1 MRDSQEFQAELDV
14 LRMKEI
20 AHQFKFA
27 GSVGDQVPVSLYLE
41 TVYLDGHLGL
51 ADGAGLG
58 QAAPLLPA
66 ALPVQRPAARGHQAG
81 RARRAVGEVQELLA
95 ASSPGHKGRTLQRL
109 LVRPAS
115 LRQYSCKINISP
127 TISLHYQLPGWPSSR
142 DCTYNSMK
150 LFTTCKSALSLP
162 VVPSTDLCYSL
173 RMRAGRKN
181 SLKALTMN
189 IAVL

>member
-51 ADGAGLG
+51 ADGPGLG

-66 ALPVQRPAARGHQAG
+66 ALPVQRPATRGHQAG

-95 ASSPGHKGRTLQRL
+95 ASSPGHKGLTLQRL

-115 LRQYSCKINISP
+115 LRQYSCIKNISP
-127 TISLHYQLPGWPSSR
+127 ISIDH
-142 DCTYNSMK
+142 
-150 LFTTCKSALSLP
+150 
-162 VVPSTDLCYSL
+162 
-173 RMRAGRKN
+173 
-181 SLKALTMN
+181 
-189 IAVL
+189 

>member
-1 MRDSQEFQAELDV
+1 MTSLLSQGFNSGVTLYHLARMRDSQEFQAELDV

-27 GSVGDQVPVSLYLE
+27 GSVGDQVAVSLYLE

-51 ADGAGLG
+51 ADGPGLG

-66 ALPVQRPAARGHQAG
+66 ALPVQRPATRGHQAG

-95 ASSPGHKGRTLQRL
+95 ASSPGHEGRTLQRL

-115 LRQYSCKINISP
+115 LRQYSCKIYISP
-127 TISLHYQLPGWPSSR
+127 TISLHYQLPGPVQGTVLITPWNSSP
-142 DCTYNSMK
+142 
-150 LFTTCKSALSLP
+150 P
-162 VVPSTDLCYSL
+162 VNLH
-173 RMRAGRKN
+173 
-181 SLKALTMN
+181 
-189 IAVL
+189 